1 RQSTLA
7 PQSPWDCNFEQGVL
21 CATWSHDNDADFR
34 WAPKQGQT
42 PSMNTGPTSDH
53 TYGTSDGWYI
63 YMEAS
68 FPQQYNQRCRI
79 VSEEIQGQKCLQFWY
94 YMYGMDVDTLNV
106 YIKVNNNMG
115 KPVWTRTR
123 DQGDLT
129 FI

>member
-1 RQSTLA
+1 
-7 PQSPWDCNFEQGVL
+7 
-21 CATWSHDNDADFR
+21 
-34 WAPKQGQT
+34 
-42 PSMNTGPTSDH
+42 
-53 TYGTSDGWYI
+53 
-63 YMEAS
+63 
-68 FPQQYNQRCRI
+68 NQRCRI

-106 YIKVNNNMG
+106 YIKVNNNKG